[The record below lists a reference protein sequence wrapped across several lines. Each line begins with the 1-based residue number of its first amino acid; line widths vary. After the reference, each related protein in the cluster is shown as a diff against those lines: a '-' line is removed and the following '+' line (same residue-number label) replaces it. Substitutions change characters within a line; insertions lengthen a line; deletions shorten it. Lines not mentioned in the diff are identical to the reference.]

1 MVASYQRQLRK
12 PISSGILIAS
22 TIVGW
27 LGEDW
32 LFCAVVETGLFACR
46 DVDAAGGTGLDVEP
60 ERALFVP
67 LRDAA
72 ALGSR

>member
-1 MVASYQRQLRK
+1 M
-12 PISSGILIAS
+12 LIAS

-32 LFCAVVETGLFACR
+32 LFGAVVETGLFACR
-46 DVDAAGGTGLDVEP
+46 DFDATGGTGLDVVP
-60 ERALFVP
+60 GLTLFAP

-72 ALGSR
+72 ALESR